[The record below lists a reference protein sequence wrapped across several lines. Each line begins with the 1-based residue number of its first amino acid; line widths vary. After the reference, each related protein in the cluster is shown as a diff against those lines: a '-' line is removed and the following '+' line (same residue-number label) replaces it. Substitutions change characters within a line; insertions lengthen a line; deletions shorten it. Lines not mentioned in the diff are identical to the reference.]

1 MIREY
6 ELQSLDKDP
15 SFLEA
20 LVKKDKKY
28 MKNFYIAKTALDTC
42 PRYSNSKRK
51 YNLKL
56 QAIKNKFTDSFL
68 IQFLQ
73 RKKIVLGIIVEAVKK
88 YWANDYERIMEELD
102 KLLIKKPNKPKKPS
116 SSGLSPHLVRCR
128 CRSEGYGLCFCVDPV
143 TRKYINPPW

>member
-42 PRYSNSKRK
+42 PRYRNSKQK

-73 RKKIVLGIIVEAVKK
+73 RKKIVLGIIVAAVKK
-88 YWANDYERIMEELD
+88 YWANDYDRIMEQLD
-102 KLLIKKPNKPKKPS
+102 KLLIKKPKKPN
-116 SSGLSPHLVRCR
+116 SSGQSPHLVRCR
-128 CRSEGYGLCFCVDPV
+128 CRTKGFGLCFCVDPV
-143 TRKYINPPW
+143 SRKYINPPW

>member
-42 PRYSNSKRK
+42 PRYSGSKQK

-68 IQFLQ
+68 VQFLQ
-73 RKKIVLGIIVEAVKK
+73 RKKIILGIIVGAVKK
-88 YWANDYERIMEELD
+88 YWADDYNRIMEQLD
-102 KLLIKKPNKPKKPS
+102 KLLIKKPS
-116 SSGLSPHLVRCR
+116 SSGQSPPLARCR
-128 CRSEGYGLCFCVDPV
+128 CRSEGFGLCFCVDPV
-143 TRKYINPPW
+143 SRKYINPPW